1 MRQAEIR
8 MEGMDVMDSLHM
20 DLIAGEASIQKAAFG
35 NVGWNVFSRSIAWF
49 KLRKNM
55 NYIER
60 EHFVKSWE

>member
-1 MRQAEIR
+1 
-8 MEGMDVMDSLHM
+8 MDSLHM

-35 NVGWNVFSRSIAWF
+35 NVGWNVFSRSSAWF

>member
-1 MRQAEIR
+1 
-8 MEGMDVMDSLHM
+8 MDSLHM

-35 NVGWNVFSRSIAWF
+35 NVSWNVFSRSIAWF